1 MTIHQDRDAQMT
13 ADAYL
18 DLLGDLAITA
28 GHSRSRVSN
37 DNPMSES
44 QFNTMK
50 YQPDSPRRFQSLEHA
65 RLWCEDYV
73 DWYNFSHHQSG
84 VANFTPAQV
93 FIGQHHEIAGLRQ
106 EVLSQSY
113 QRNPKRFVKGSP
125 TVKMQPNIVYINPV
139 LDVDGRPDPT
149 AAVNFPTL
157 EGGKSKL
164 LIIH

>member
-1 MTIHQDRDAQMT
+1 MT

-84 VANFTPAQV
+84 VANFTPA
-93 FIGQHHEIAGLRQ
+93 
-106 EVLSQSY
+106 
-113 QRNPKRFVKGSP
+113 
-125 TVKMQPNIVYINPV
+125 
-139 LDVDGRPDPT
+139 
-149 AAVNFPTL
+149 
-157 EGGKSKL
+157 
-164 LIIH
+164 